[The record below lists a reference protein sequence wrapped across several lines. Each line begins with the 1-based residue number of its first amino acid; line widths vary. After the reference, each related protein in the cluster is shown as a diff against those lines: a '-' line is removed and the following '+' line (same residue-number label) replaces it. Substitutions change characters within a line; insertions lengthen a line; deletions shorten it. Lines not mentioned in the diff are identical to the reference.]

1 MNNETIIDA
10 SGHVVGRL
18 ASQVAKRL
26 LNGEKIVI
34 VNAEKAVIIG
44 SRKSII
50 DKYMKKLEWR
60 TYYNPEKRGPKIPRR
75 PDTILKRS
83 IRGMIPYK
91 KTRGREA
98 LKRLKVY
105 IGIPEKYS
113 KSLFITLDVA
123 KKDLEKYD
131 YITLGELS
139 KAIGGMK

>member
-50 DKYMKKLEWR
+50 DKYMKKFEWR

-83 IRGMIPYK
+83 IRGMLPYK
-91 KTRGREA
+91 KTRGRKA

-113 KSLFITLDVA
+113 KFSFITLDVA

>member
-50 DKYMKKLEWR
+50 DKYMKKFEWR

-83 IRGMIPYK
+83 IRGMLPYK

-113 KSLFITLDVA
+113 KFSFITLDVA